1 VKRRKIVCVVV
12 GTRPEAIKMAPIAL
26 ALKHDETFQLH
37 LLATGQH
44 AEMLLNPLAFFDLV
58 PDDYLGIMKER
69 QSLDHVTATVI
80 TGVGDVLDRLRPS
93 LVLVHGDTTSTLG
106 ATLAA
111 FYRKI
116 PVGHVEA
123 GLRSRDLQSPFPEE
137 MNRLLTDRLAT
148 YWFAPT
154 PLAREN
160 LLREDCDAERIWVT
174 GNTVIDALRVAV
186 SRVDEPS
193 LAELRRIPATCRLVL
208 VTAHRRE
215 SWGKGLREICTAIRH
230 LTEKI
235 PELWFLVPMHRNP
248 EVRSVFMEELGAF
261 DRVALCEPLE
271 YPDFVWAMKRST
283 LILSDS
289 GGIQEEAPFLK
300 KPVLVLREVTERPEA
315 VLEGTALLVGT
326 ESSRIVRES
335 VRLLTNPQEYAKLVE
350 KRRNPFGDGN
360 ASERI
365 LEALKK
371 SLTTIS
377 RHSEPRRNR

>member
-1 VKRRKIVCVVV
+1 
-12 GTRPEAIKMAPIAL
+12 MAPVAL

-80 TGVGDVLDRLRPS
+80 TGVGDVLDRLHPS
-93 LVLVHGDTTSTLG
+93 LVLVHGDTTSTFS
-106 ATLAA
+106 AALAA

-116 PVGHVEA
+116 PIGHVEA
-123 GLRSRDLQSPFPEE
+123 GLRSQDLQSPFPEE

-160 LLREDCDAERIWVT
+160 LLHEGCDAKRIWVT
-174 GNTVIDALRVAV
+174 GNTVIDALRVAL
-186 SRVDEPS
+186 SRIGEPS
-193 LAELRRIPATCRLVL
+193 LAELKRIPVTCPLVL

-230 LTEKI
+230 LIERI
-235 PELWFLVPMHRNP
+235 PELWFLVPMHKNP
-248 EVRSVFMEELGAF
+248 EVRSVFMEELSTLN
-261 DRVALCEPLE
+261 RVILCEPLE
-271 YPDFVWAMKRST
+271 YPDFVWAMKRSA

-289 GGIQEEAPFLK
+289 GGVQEEAPFLK

-326 ESSRIVRES
+326 EASRIVRES
-335 VRLLTNPQEYAKLVE
+335 VRLLTNHQEYVKLAE
-350 KRRNPFGDGN
+350 KQRNPFGDGH
-360 ASERI
+360 ASKRI

-371 SLTTIS
+371 V
-377 RHSEPRRNR
+377 